1 MEFQKSAQELIRK
14 RKSSRTYETVVID
27 TDTWAKLEDYVKLSN
42 AQSSDKARFVL
53 VDIEEMAEGP
63 GKKLGTYG
71 MIAGARSF
79 IVGVVSKENKDELA
93 FGYLFEKIILFATDL
108 GLQTCWLGG
117 SFNRKDFGES
127 VDLRDDEL
135 LAIVSPV
142 GIAKEKLRL
151 PESLMR
157 KAIGADHRKPWG
169 ELFFDGDESTPL
181 TEKRAGA
188 YAVPLEMVRLGPS
201 ASNKQPW
208 RVVYEGPDDAGHND
222 RNGAGHNDA
231 PRDGV
236 FHFYL
241 CATKGYG
248 ATGFDMQ
255 LNDIGIAKC
264 HFELAAEELGLHGAW
279 VDATG
284 KLSPDEWRYITTW
297 VPADAAAE

>member
-1 MEFQKSAQELIRK
+1 MEFQTSVQKIIRR
-14 RKSSRTYETVVID
+14 RKSSRTFETTAID
-27 TDTWAKLEDYVKLSN
+27 TGRWKKLEDYVKLSTDQ
-42 AQSSDKARFVL
+42 ADGAMRFVL
-53 VDIEEMAEGP
+53 VDLEDMAKGS

-79 IVGVVSKENKDELA
+79 IVGVVSKAHKDELV
-93 FGYLFEKIILFATDL
+93 FGYLFEKIVLFATDL

-117 SFNRKDFGES
+117 SFSRKDFGES

-157 KAIGADHRKPWG
+157 KAVGADHRRPWS
-169 ELFFDGDESTPL
+169 ELFFDEDESTPL

-208 RVVYEGPDDAGHND
+208 RVIHEESDEAGRNG
-222 RNGAGHNDA
+222 RNGADHSDA
-231 PRDGV
+231 PHGSV

-241 CATKGYG
+241 YAAKGYG
-248 ATGFDMQ
+248 STAFDMQ

-264 HFELAAEELGLHGAW
+264 HFESTAEELGLHGAW
-279 VDATG
+279 VGAADAP
-284 KLSPDEWRYITTW
+284 SPNGWRYISTW
-297 VPADAAAE
+297 IPA